1 MSSDYASFK
10 RKRQLLANK
19 IVKEHFEIT
28 LYVDRNINYLWY
40 MYYKG
45 SKKGEYR
52 DFILAVEL
60 NLLNQLGTI
69 TEEEKLNLKAMLTS
83 EDLDN
88 SYIAVMAIDNLR
100 KERIKKHGEWNTKL
114 EISDEFEDIKNN
126 YVDFIHNYNLDKL

>member
-60 NLLNQLGTI
+60 NLLNELGII
-69 TEEEKLNLKAMLTS
+69 TEEERTNLRTMLTS
-83 EDLDN
+83 EDLWT
-88 SYIAVMAIDNLR
+88 S
-100 KERIKKHGEWNTKL
+100 KL

>member
-10 RKRQLLANK
+10 RKRQVLANK

-40 MYYKG
+40 MYHKG

-60 NLLNQLGTI
+60 NLLNKLGTI
-69 TEEEKLNLKAMLTS
+69 TEDEKTNLRAMLSS
-83 EDLDN
+83 EDIDN

-100 KERIKKHGEWNTKL
+100 KERIKKHGEWTGKL
-114 EISDEFEDIKNN
+114 EISNEFENIKDS
-126 YVDFIHNYNLDKL
+126 YVNFIHNYNLDKL

>member
-10 RKRQLLANK
+10 RKRQVLANK

-60 NLLNQLGTI
+60 NLLNKLGTI
-69 TEEEKLNLKAMLTS
+69 TEEEKTNLRAMLSS
-83 EDLDN
+83 EDIDN

-114 EISDEFEDIKNN
+114 KVSDKFQAVKDEYIN
-126 YVDFIHNYNLDKL
+126 FIHNYNLDKL